1 MNILKKYKDFACKRG
16 NILLFEIDQ
25 MLEIIEDCRKESLR
39 IYGFDGFKIGADTI
53 QPFSEHSIDFSTLA
67 ADPNV
72 YDLSRNFILSK
83 KSTGLMFEIVL
94 DDDEGL

>member
-1 MNILKKYKDFACKRG
+1 MNILKKYKDSAYKRG

-25 MLEIIEDCRKESLR
+25 MLEIIEDCRKETLS

-53 QPFSEHSIDFSTLA
+53 QPFSEHSVDFSTI
-67 ADPNV
+67 ADDPKV
-72 YDLSRNFILSK
+72 YDLSRNFVLSK
-83 KSTGLMFEIVL
+83 KSTGLLFEIVL